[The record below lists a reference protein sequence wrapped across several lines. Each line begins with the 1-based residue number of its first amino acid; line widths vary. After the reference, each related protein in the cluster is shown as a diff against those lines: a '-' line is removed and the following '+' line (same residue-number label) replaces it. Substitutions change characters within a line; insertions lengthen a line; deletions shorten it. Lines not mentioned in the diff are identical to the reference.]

1 MFQKKLKGPQILSNL
16 LPEEAKKILKSRGF
30 SELELLANW
39 ERIVGKKFEKLTVPL
54 RLKIGKSS
62 EKNNGKLIVKVDR
75 SMAFAFEHE
84 REKIIKKIN
93 LFFGY
98 EVIKKVEIIQ
108 TSINVKKTIKINKLE
123 SDIKSQSKNYDE
135 LKKYPGLRRNFEKIA
150 SKILKS

>member
-1 MFQKKLKGPQILSNL
+1 MFQKKLRGPQILSNL

-39 ERIVGKKFEKLTVPL
+39 ERIVGKKFAKLTVPL
-54 RLKIGKSS
+54 RLKTGKSS

-75 SMAFAFEHE
+75 SVAFAFEHE
-84 REKIIKKIN
+84 REKIIQAS
-93 LFFGY
+93 
-98 EVIKKVEIIQ
+98 IK
-108 TSINVKKTIKINKLE
+108 VKKPIKINKLE

-135 LKKYPGLRRNFEKIA
+135 LKKYPDLRRNFEKIA